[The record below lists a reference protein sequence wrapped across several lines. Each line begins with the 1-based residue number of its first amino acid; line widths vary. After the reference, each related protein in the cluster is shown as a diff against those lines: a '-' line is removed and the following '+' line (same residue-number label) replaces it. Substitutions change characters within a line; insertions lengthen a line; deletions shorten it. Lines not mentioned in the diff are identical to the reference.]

1 MESKRSLEAWV
12 VMNERLVLG
21 DKSFDIKIRKTGD
34 SFTILVDDEEHS
46 GTYSKTLDGGINVKF
61 GDSNSI
67 CYSEKNLDEIYVFA
81 NGKNYFFKHSR
92 IRFDSNE
99 QEEISEDCVLSPI
112 TGKLLDSK
120 ASEGSSVSKGDVVLV
135 LEAMKMEHRLT
146 APRDGIISKMA
157 DVSVGGQVKE
167 GDFMF
172 ELEDE

>member
-1 MESKRSLEAWV
+1 M
-12 VMNERLVLG
+12 
-21 DKSFDIKIRKTGD
+21 
-34 SFTILVDDEEHS
+34 
-46 GTYSKTLDGGINVKF
+46 
-61 GDSNSI
+61 
-67 CYSEKNLDEIYVFA
+67 
-81 NGKNYFFKHSR
+81 
-92 IRFDSNE
+92 
-99 QEEISEDCVLSPI
+99 
-112 TGKLLDSK
+112 DSK

>member
-81 NGKNYFFKHSR
+81 SGKNYFFKHSR

>member
-1 MESKRSLEAWV
+1 MS
-12 VMNERLVLG
+12 ERLVLG
-21 DKSFDIKIRKTGD
+21 DKSFDVKIRKTGD
-34 SFTILVDDEEHS
+34 SFTILVGDKEHS

-81 NGKNYFFKHSR
+81 NGKNYFFKHTR
-92 IRFDSNE
+92 VRFDSSE
-99 QEEISEDCVLSPI
+99 QEEISEDRVLSPI

-120 ASEGSSVSKGDVVLV
+120 ASKGSLVSKGDVVLV

-146 APRDGIISKMA
+146 APRDGTISKMTDA
-157 DVSVGGQVKE
+157 EVGGQVKE